1 MVVQISEG
9 GEGQVPTFRGTAA
22 ALPKFK
28 GGYNPLPLSV
38 FPDETGFLP
47 AAVAP
52 LLHNKNS
59 AGMVLHWY
67 QTGTRVELD

>member
-9 GEGQVPTFRGTAA
+9 GEGQVPTSAGRRPLFRNLKAGTI
-22 ALPKFK
+22 PC
-28 GGYNPLPLSV
+28 PLSV

-47 AAVAP
+47 AAVDP